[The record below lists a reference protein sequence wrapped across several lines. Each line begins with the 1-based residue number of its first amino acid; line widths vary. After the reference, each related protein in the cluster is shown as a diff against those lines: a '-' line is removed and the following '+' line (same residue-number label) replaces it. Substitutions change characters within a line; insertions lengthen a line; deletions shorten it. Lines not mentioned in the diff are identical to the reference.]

1 MLFSPFTAMHFILC
15 IRLHLSSCIPFR
27 QHPSHSALPGNSA
40 AFPLAKVPHSCY
52 TVAENEIHIPQEV
65 QYDNDPRIIRHS

>member
-1 MLFSPFTAMHFILC
+1 MLFSPFTRDAFYSMHPP
-15 IRLHLSSCIPFR
+15 SSVKLYSLPAASLPFR
-27 QHPSHSALPGNSA
+27 PAGEFRHI
-40 AFPLAKVPHSCY
+40 FLAKVPHSCY